1 MSYTT
6 ENDRA
11 DSAMIVTTELRG
23 LSAEIRRLQGL
34 LADCYRAT
42 GADPDGNEDWR
53 LADRALDE
61 VRELASTAEL
71 MIKRS

>member
-1 MSYTT
+1 MSYAT
-6 ENDRA
+6 EGDRA

-23 LSAEIRRLQGL
+23 MSAEIRRLQGV

-53 LADRALDE
+53 LADKALDR
-61 VRELASTAEL
+61 VRSLRKVYDSDRET
-71 MIKRS
+71 R